1 MTCAICFELILPGQP
16 INQHHEVY
24 KCRGGKT
31 TTPTHKGCHRNL
43 HSKRGDFKAW
53 GKIGGQVSALDKHW
67 AFTLKNVKDN
77 PLYEQA
83 REFNRAMYA
92 H

>member
-16 INQHHEVY
+16 TNDHHEVY
-24 KCRGGKT
+24 KCRGGKAT
-31 TTPTHKGCHRNL
+31 TTVHKECHVAL
-43 HSKRGDFKAW
+43 HSSRGDFREW
-53 GKIGGQVSALDKHW
+53 GKIGGQISALDKHW

-83 REFNRAMYA
+83 RAFNRAMYA